1 MRVSHR
7 LWPDRHF
14 QICCRVLKAVD
25 LVVVLMFSAIIVVF
39 VNLRYHVCQMR
50 VNHRLWPDR
59 HFQIC
64 CRVLK
69 SVDLVVVLLFSA
81 IIAKGAE

>member
-1 MRVSHR
+1 MSNASESSAVAGSS
-7 LWPDRHF
+7 LSN
-14 QICCRVLKAVD
+14 VLKAVD

-39 VNLRYHVCQMR
+39 FVNLRYVCQMQ